1 MSDSNTT
8 EASVTINGSPL
19 TVGQSMT
26 LRVALETF
34 AFSLKGEGCG
44 DDEHG
49 LAMTAAYM
57 AAIQDIRKLIGL
69 SPMASEPNTTE
80 VREYTREEMREAC
93 RNNYNA
99 AKPTWQPIE
108 TAPRDGTDIIVHR
121 PGCKPNAYIP
131 LVGTDYFKRGQW
143 MQSNGATQPT
153 HWMPLPKPPLC

>member
-8 EASVTINGSPL
+8 ETSVTINGSPL

-49 LAMTAAYM
+49 RAMTAAYM

-69 SPMASEPNTTE
+69 SPMASEPNTTAAK
-80 VREYTREEMREAC
+80 REYTREEMREAC

-99 AKPTWQPIE
+99 GA
-108 TAPRDGTDIIVHR
+108 GTTLSR
-121 PGCKPNAYIP
+121 
-131 LVGTDYFKRGQW
+131 
-143 MQSNGATQPT
+143 
-153 HWMPLPKPPLC
+153 